1 MPRVVV
7 RHLTRYRYAVPVHF
21 GEHRMM
27 IRPSESYDQRM
38 TRFSLRITPEPID
51 LVHVHDVFG
60 NSVALARFA
69 DMAAELRFESE
80 VELDHT
86 PNSLDGGGLA
96 AATQVAFPL
105 LYAHEDLP
113 DLARS
118 IERAHADPDRTLER
132 WARRFVYEAGR
143 QGALSL
149 LSAMTRAIHTEF
161 AYSGRLEVGT
171 QTPLETLDLGAGSCR
186 DFAVLMI
193 EAARSLNLAARFV
206 SGYIYSTAA
215 DRPERTG
222 GGHTHAWVT
231 VYLPRCGW
239 VEFDPTNGIVGST
252 DLIRVAVGRD
262 PAQALPL
269 SGTWGGNPKDY
280 LGMDVEVDV
289 RLAPTSNNS
298 AIRKAA

>member
-1 MPRVVV
+1 
-7 RHLTRYRYAVPVHF
+7 
-21 GEHRMM
+21 MM
-27 IRPSESYDQRM
+27 IRPSESHAQRVN
-38 TRFSLRITPEPID
+38 RFTLKIVPEPID
-51 LVHVHDVFG
+51 LIHVRDVFG
-60 NSVALARFA
+60 NSVALVRFA
-69 DMAAELRFESE
+69 DTAAELTFESE

-86 PNSLDGGGLA
+86 PDSLDVGGLA
-96 AATQVAFPL
+96 GATQVAFPSV
-105 LYAHEDLP
+105 YAHEDLP

-118 IERAHADPDRTLER
+118 IERAHADPERTLER

-149 LSAMTRAIHTEF
+149 LSAMTRAIHSEF
-161 AYSGRLEVGT
+161 TYSGRLEVGT
-171 QTPLETLDLGAGSCR
+171 QTPLETLEFGSGSCR

-206 SGYIYSTAA
+206 SGYIYSTATDKA
-215 DRPERTG
+215 ERTG

-239 VEFDPTNGIVGST
+239 VEFDPTNGIIGST

-269 SGTWGGNPKDY
+269 SGTWGGDPKDY
-280 LGMDVEVDV
+280 LGMNVEVDV
-289 RLAPTSNNS
+289 RLAPNP
-298 AIRKAA
+298 IRKAA

>member
-1 MPRVVV
+1 MMLRPMESFDQVV
-7 RHLTRYRYAVPVHF
+7 THF
-21 GEHRMM
+21 G
-27 IRPSESYDQRM
+27 
-38 TRFSLRITPEPID
+38 LKITPEPID
-51 LVHVHDVFG
+51 LNCVRDVFG

-69 DMAAELRFESE
+69 DTAAELSFESE
-80 VELDHT
+80 VELEHT
-86 PNSLDGGGLA
+86 PDSLDAGGLTG
-96 AATQVAFPL
+96 ATQVAYPL
-105 LYAHEDLP
+105 VYAQEDLP

-118 IERAHADPDRTLER
+118 IERAHADPERTLER

-149 LSAMTRAIHTEF
+149 LSAMTRAIHSEF
-161 AYSGRLEVGT
+161 VYSGRLEVGT
-171 QTPLETLDLGAGSCR
+171 QTPLQTLELGSGSCR

-206 SGYIYSTAA
+206 SGYIYSTAP
-215 DRPERTG
+215 DRAERTG

-239 VEFDPTNGIVGST
+239 IEFDPTNGIVGST

-269 SGTWGGNPKDY
+269 SGTWGGDPKDY

-289 RLAPTSNNS
+289 RLAPNP
-298 AIRKAA
+298 IRKAA